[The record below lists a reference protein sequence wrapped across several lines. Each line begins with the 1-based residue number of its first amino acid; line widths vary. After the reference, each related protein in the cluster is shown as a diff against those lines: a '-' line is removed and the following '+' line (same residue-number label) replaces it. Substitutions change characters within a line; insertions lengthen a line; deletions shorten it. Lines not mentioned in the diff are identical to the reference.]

1 MNFLTY
7 YTDSDKER
15 DTDRQTETGRQAG
28 RQADKQTDRLAERER
43 ERDSNS
49 KPLIL
54 KDNSISS
61 GWICLAYFRG
71 RQKDT
76 QRGRQRQRSV

>member
-15 DTDRQTETGRQAG
+15 DTERQTETDRQAG
-28 RQADKQTDRLAERER
+28 RQADKQTDRLAER